1 MKIGIFGGS
10 FNPPHMGHI
19 NAIQT
24 VAKKVG
30 LGKVHVIPAAQNPL
44 KTPVEGPT
52 PQQRLELT
60 RLAFEQYGDSYFI
73 DDQEIKRG
81 GMSYTIDTV
90 MNLRKQYEAADLF
103 LIVGADK
110 FEELAQWKDY
120 QKILSEVNLIVTT
133 RPGYETPESLEEM
146 PGYLK
151 PLVSDFDF
159 NFIELSTGRSVQFI
173 TLRDIEIS
181 ATELR
186 KWLRTGKPVEKY
198 LPLAVETYIKDH
210 KMYRN
215 LGDRIGDYTKFTAFC
230 ADVLFAKKGINVRGF
245 DLRGMTSPS
254 EFTLIA
260 SGTST
265 RHAAAMAENIV
276 MAVQE
281 EYNIHP
287 QSVEGIDEGRWVLV
301 DYGSL
306 IIHLFYDFVR
316 LEYNLESL
324 WREGKDLGLKDP
336 YVGKPEAKS

>member
-30 LGKVHVIPAAQNPL
+30 LGKVHIIPAAQNPL
-44 KTPVEGPT
+44 KTPVEGPSSE
-52 PQQRLELT
+52 QRLELT
-60 RLAFEQYGDSYFI
+60 RLAFEQYGETYFV

-81 GMSYTIDTV
+81 GLSYTIDTV
-90 MNLRKQYEAADLF
+90 LNLRKTYEAADLF

-120 QKILSEVNLIVTT
+120 QKLLSEVNLIVTT
-133 RPGYETPESLEEM
+133 RPGYDSPESLEDM
-146 PGYLK
+146 PAYLK
-151 PLVSDFDF
+151 PMVSDFDF
-159 NFIELSTGRSVQFI
+159 NFIELNTGRSIQFI

-181 ATELR
+181 SSELR

-198 LPLAVETYIKDH
+198 LPLAVETYLKEN
-210 KMYRN
+210 KLYRN
-215 LGDRIGDYTKFTAFC
+215 LGDRIGDFQKFTAFC
-230 ADVLFAKKGINVRGF
+230 GDVLFAKKGINVRGF
-245 DLRGMTSPS
+245 DLTSIAAPS
-254 EFTLIA
+254 EYALIA

-265 RHAAAMAENIV
+265 RHAAAMAENVV
-276 MAVQE
+276 MAVKE
-281 EYNIHP
+281 EYNVLP

-306 IIHLFYDFVR
+306 IVHVFYDFVR
-316 LEYNLESL
+316 QEYSLENL

-336 YVGKPEAKS
+336 YVGKPEAN

>member
-19 NAIQT
+19 NAVQT

-30 LGKVHVIPAAQNPL
+30 LGKVHIIPAAQNPL
-44 KTPVEGPT
+44 KTPVEGPNSD
-52 PQQRLELT
+52 QRLELT
-60 RLAFEQYGDSYFI
+60 RLAFEQYGETYFV

-81 GMSYTIDTV
+81 GLSYTIDTV
-90 MNLRKQYEAADLF
+90 MSLRKTYEAADLF

-120 QKILSEVNLIVTT
+120 QKLLAEVNLIVTT
-133 RPGYETPESLEEM
+133 RPGYDTPEALEDM
-146 PGYLK
+146 PAYLK
-151 PLVSDFDF
+151 PMVSDFDF
-159 NFIELSTGRSVQFI
+159 NFIELSTGRSIQFI

-181 ATELR
+181 ASEVR

-198 LPLAVETYIKDH
+198 LPLAVETYIKEN
-210 KMYRN
+210 KLYRN
-215 LGDRIGDYTKFTAFC
+215 LGHRIGDFKKFASFC
-230 ADVLFAKKGINVRGF
+230 ADVLYAKKGINVRGF
-245 DLRGMTSPS
+245 DLTGISAPS
-254 EFTLIA
+254 EYTLIA

-276 MAVQE
+276 MAVKE
-281 EYNIHP
+281 EYNVHP

-306 IIHLFYDFVR
+306 IIHIFYDFVR
-316 LEYNLESL
+316 QEYNLENL
-324 WREGKDLGLKDP
+324 WREGRDLGFKDP
-336 YVGKPEAKS
+336 YVGKPEAP

>member
-30 LGKVHVIPAAQNPL
+30 LGKVHIVPAAQNPL

-52 PQQRLELT
+52 SEQRLELT
-60 RLAFEQYGDSYFI
+60 RLAFEQYGDTYFV

-81 GMSYTIDTV
+81 GLSYTIDTV
-90 MNLRKQYEAADLF
+90 MNLRKTYEANDLY
-103 LIVGADK
+103 LVVGADK
-110 FEELAQWKDY
+110 FEELAQWKEF
-120 QKILSEVNLIVTT
+120 QKILTETNLIVTT
-133 RPGYETPESLEEM
+133 RPGYETPESLDEM
-146 PGYLK
+146 PAYLK

-159 NFIELSTGRSVQFI
+159 NFIELSTGRNIQFI

-181 ATELR
+181 ASELR
-186 KWLRTGKPVEKY
+186 KWLRSGKPVEKY
-198 LPLAVETYIKDH
+198 LPLSVESYIKEY
-210 KMYRN
+210 KLYRN
-215 LGDRIGDYTKFTAFC
+215 LGDRIGDYKKFTEFC
-230 ADVLFAKKGINVRGF
+230 ANVLFARKGINVKGY
-245 DLRGMTSPS
+245 DLTKMSAPS
-254 EFTLIA
+254 EYTLIA

-276 MAVQE
+276 MAVKE
-281 EYNIHP
+281 EFNVHP

-306 IIHLFYDFVR
+306 IIHIFYDFVR
-316 LEYNLESL
+316 QEYSLENL
-324 WREGKDLGLKDP
+324 WRQGVDLGFKDP
-336 YVGKPEAKS
+336 YVGKSEVQ

>member
-24 VAKKVG
+24 VAKKMG
-30 LGKVHVIPAAQNPL
+30 LSKIHVVPAAQNPL

-52 PQQRLELT
+52 SEQRLELT
-60 RLAFEQYGDSYFI
+60 KLAFNQYGDMYYV
-73 DDQEIKRG
+73 DDQELQRG

-90 MNLRKQYEAADLF
+90 MNLRKTYEASDLY

-110 FEELAQWKDY
+110 FEELSQWKDY
-120 QKILSEVNLIVTT
+120 SKLLAETNLVVTT
-133 RPGYETPESLEEM
+133 RPGYDMPESLDEM

-151 PLVSDFDF
+151 PLVADFDF
-159 NFIELSTGRSVQFI
+159 NFIELTTGRNIQFI

-181 ATELR
+181 SSEVR

-198 LPLAVETYIKDH
+198 LALSVESYIKEF
-210 KMYRN
+210 KLYRN
-215 LGDRIGDYTKFTAFC
+215 LGDRIGDFTKFTEFC
-230 ADVLFAKKGINVRGF
+230 GNILFANKGISVRGF
-245 DLRGMTSPS
+245 DLRNMTAPS

-265 RHAAAMAENIV
+265 RHATAMAENIV
-276 MAVQE
+276 IAVKE
-281 EYNIHP
+281 EYNVHP
-287 QSVEGIDEGRWVLV
+287 QSVEGVDEGRWVLV

-306 IIHLFYDFVR
+306 IIHVFYDFVR
-316 LEYNLESL
+316 MEYGLENL

-336 YVGKPEAKS
+336 YVGKQ

>member
-19 NAIQT
+19 NALQT

-52 PQQRLELT
+52 PEQRLELT
-60 RLAFEQYGDSYFI
+60 RLAFAQYGETYFV

-81 GMSYTIDTV
+81 GNSYTIDTV
-90 MNLRKQYEAADLF
+90 MNLRKSYDAADLF
-103 LIVGADK
+103 LIIGADK

-120 QKILSEVNLIVTT
+120 QKLLTEANLIVTT
-133 RPGYETPESLEEM
+133 RPGYDIPESLEEM
-146 PGYLK
+146 PGFLK
-151 PLVSDFDF
+151 PLVADFDF
-159 NFIELSTGRSVQFI
+159 NFIELNTGRSIQFI
-173 TLRDIEIS
+173 TLRDIEVS
-181 ATELR
+181 SSEVR
-186 KWLRTGKPVEKY
+186 KSLRTGKPVEKF
-198 LPLAVETYIKDH
+198 LPLSVETFIKNE
-210 KMYRN
+210 KLYRN
-215 LGDRIGDYTKFTAFC
+215 LGERIGDFKKFSEFC
-230 ADVLFAKKGINVRGF
+230 ANVLFSKKGINVRGF
-245 DLRGMTSPS
+245 DLTGIAAPS
-254 EFTLIA
+254 EYTVIA

-276 MAVQE
+276 IAVKE
-281 EYNIHP
+281 EYNVHP

-306 IIHLFYDFVR
+306 IIHVFYDFVR
-316 LEYNLESL
+316 QEYGLENL

-336 YVGKPEAKS
+336 YVGKEV

>member
-24 VAKKVG
+24 VAKKMG
-30 LGKVHVIPAAQNPL
+30 LSKIHVVPAAQNPL

-52 PQQRLELT
+52 SEQRLELT
-60 RLAFEQYGDSYFI
+60 KLAFNQYGDMYYV
-73 DDQEIKRG
+73 DDQELQRG

-90 MNLRKQYEAADLF
+90 MNLRKTYEASDLY

-110 FEELAQWKDY
+110 FEELSQWKDY
-120 QKILSEVNLIVTT
+120 SKLLAETNLVVTT
-133 RPGYETPESLEEM
+133 RPGYDMPESIDEM

-151 PLVSDFDF
+151 PLVADFDF
-159 NFIELSTGRSVQFI
+159 NFIELTTGRNIQFI

-181 ATELR
+181 SSEVR

-198 LPLAVETYIKDH
+198 LALSVESYIKEH
-210 KMYRN
+210 KLYRN
-215 LGDRIGDYTKFTAFC
+215 LGDRIGDFTKFTEFC
-230 ADVLFAKKGINVRGF
+230 GNILFANKGIGVRGF
-245 DLRGMTSPS
+245 DLRNITAPS
-254 EFTLIA
+254 EFSLIA

-265 RHAAAMAENIV
+265 RHATAMAENIV
-276 MAVQE
+276 IAVKE
-281 EYNIHP
+281 EYNVHP
-287 QSVEGIDEGRWVLV
+287 QSVEGVDEGRWVLV

-306 IIHLFYDFVR
+306 IIHVFYDFVR
-316 LEYNLESL
+316 MEYGLENL

-336 YVGKPEAKS
+336 YVGKKQ

>member
-1 MKIGIFGGS
+1 MKVGIFGGS

-44 KTPVEGPT
+44 KTPVEGPSAE
-52 PQQRLELT
+52 QRLELT
-60 RLAFEQYGDSYFI
+60 RLAFAQYGDLYYV
-73 DDQEIKRG
+73 DDQEIRRG
-81 GMSYTIDTV
+81 GLSYTIDTV
-90 MNLRKQYEAADLF
+90 MNLRKTHEASDLY
-103 LIVGADK
+103 LVVGADK

-120 QKILSEVNLIVTT
+120 QKLLSETNLIVTT
-133 RPGYETPESLEEM
+133 RPGYETPESLDDM

-159 NFIELSTGRSVQFI
+159 NFIELNTGRNIQFI

-181 ATELR
+181 ASELR

-198 LPLAVETYIKDH
+198 LPLAVESYIKEH
-210 KMYRN
+210 KLYRN
-215 LGDRIGDYTKFTAFC
+215 LGDRIGDFRKFTEFC
-230 ADVLFAKKGINVRGF
+230 ANVLFSKKGINVRGF
-245 DLRGMTSPS
+245 DLHGVAAPT
-254 EFTLIA
+254 EYTLIA

-276 MAVQE
+276 LAVKE
-281 EYNIHP
+281 EYNVHP
-287 QSVEGIDEGRWVLV
+287 QSVEGIEEGRWVLV

-306 IIHLFYDFVR
+306 IIHIFYDFVR
-316 LEYNLESL
+316 QEYSLENL
-324 WREGKDLGLKDP
+324 WKEGKDLGLKDP
-336 YVGKPEAKS
+336 YAGKPEAQ